1 MICFIVSLFV
11 ERLTSIS
18 LFSIML
24 LEYIFQAATLYI
36 IREFFIV
43 VVGGDM
49 IEQVRDMNIDLG
61 RDDNRWR

>member
-43 VVGGDM
+43 VVGVDM

>member
-1 MICFIVSLFV
+1 
-11 ERLTSIS
+11 
-18 LFSIML
+18 ML

-43 VVGGDM
+43 VVGVDM

-61 RDDNRWR
+61 RDDNYNRWR